1 LDWKQ
6 FENESTEDLIQYI
19 KWKNQPDYFEA
30 SKAAFA
36 TFCFR
41 YRADL
46 IKKCEVICT
55 RWKYDI
61 DVAIELANRTFNK
74 FWIKPNYDDNK
85 RKQAESFEEGVRFY
99 LYGIANNELIN
110 IYRENIDPSPYT
122 GDEDIIWDFPNGLEN
137 IKPERKK
144 ELEEKREIIEMAL
157 SRLSPKHKPI
167 YLTYLFHGKEGK
179 NLPKHLREK
188 LREELELGQ
197 GTIRYYNF
205 EAKNKINDYLKIWDK
220 AKK

>member
-1 LDWKQ
+1 MDWKQ

-19 KWKNQPDYFEA
+19 KWKNQPDYIEA
-30 SKAAFA
+30 SKAAFVA
-36 TFCFR
+36 FCFR

-46 IKKCEVICT
+46 IKKCEIICA

-61 DVAIELANRTFNK
+61 DVAVELANRTFNK
-74 FWIKPNYDDNK
+74 FWINPNYDDNK
-85 RKQAESFEEGVRFY
+85 RKHAETFEEGVRFY

-110 IYRENIDPSPYT
+110 IHRENIDPNPYE
-122 GDEDIIWDFPNGLEN
+122 GDEEIIWDFPDGLEI

-144 ELEEKREIIEMAL
+144 ELEEKREVVEMAL

-179 NLPKHLREK
+179 NLPKHLRVK
-188 LREELELGQ
+188 LREELELSQ
-197 GTIRYYNF
+197 GTVRYYNY
-205 EAKNKINDYLKIWDK
+205 EATTKINDYLKIWDK